1 MSGLDSVETITRG
14 RACGASEAFGPGGAA
29 TSAHGQ
35 LSMAGRDQQSPY
47 HGTPNHGGMK
57 QPIRSNPQTHS
68 YTFTLPKFYLRV
80 RAAHLAE
87 DDRGSVLTVGFH
99 SIILSLIRSH
109 FQPLHSK
116 SFPAELWSSRF
127 FVLLVPLSL
136 KLFSHPTAILPKPII
151 VPWRVSITHKS
162 WSDYI

>member
-68 YTFTLPKFYLRV
+68 YTFTLPKFYLRHNH
-80 RAAHLAE
+80 RL
-87 DDRGSVLTVGFH
+87 
-99 SIILSLIRSH
+99 LSLIRSH

-116 SFPAELWSSRF
+116 
-127 FVLLVPLSL
+127 
-136 KLFSHPTAILPKPII
+136 KLPS
-151 VPWRVSITHKS
+151 
-162 WSDYI
+162 